1 MTADQVHL
9 MSDVTLLDILKL
21 QTQRASVVHDS
32 EAVRNRCNG
41 IAPMP
46 EAGRLIEAVEKE
58 ILRRMKYRTSR
69 P

>member
-1 MTADQVHL
+1 MNPGQVHRL
-9 MSDVTLLDILKL
+9 PNETLLDILKL

-46 EAGRLIEAVEKE
+46 EAGKLIEAVEKE